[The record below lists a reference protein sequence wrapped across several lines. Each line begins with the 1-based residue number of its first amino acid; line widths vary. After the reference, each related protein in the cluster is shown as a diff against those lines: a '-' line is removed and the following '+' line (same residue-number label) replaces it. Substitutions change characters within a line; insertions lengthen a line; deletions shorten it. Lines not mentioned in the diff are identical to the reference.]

1 MLKLLRFADGDF
13 WHSAIGKSVI
23 IFEANK
29 GSNRFACAN
38 IEPDHDIIKRV
49 SIRKLPKFV
58 A

>member
-1 MLKLLRFADGDF
+1 MFVADGDF